1 MALKLERP
9 CWLHVLELGAPVLRA
24 ARQMT
29 LELKLTSPKLVL
41 ELKVPLKLERP
52 CWLYVVELGA
62 SVPRA

>member
-1 MALKLERP
+1 
-9 CWLHVLELGAPVLRA
+9 
-24 ARQMT
+24 MT